1 MIAYQYNYFLLDGR
15 NDNSSESE
23 IGDNP
28 KSDNADLK
36 DSINCKP
43 LLAGCEDNK
52 ALCHHNSGRITSSK
66 SIIPV
71 YNNKLSNGSKSSQQF
86 DVNEESVPLLQ
97 NSIRIEERLQN
108 NDTHQKAPQ
117 CKKSDTMPGFYIDT
131 EGITVSPVDVTNVTV
146 GVDLEGIKSTGYEN
160 LTNSHVLNTK
170 EVQTPPSNCTSNSIN
185 QIKVYQNQ
193 ACQTEGRSK
202 RQVNFERLDIDQ
214 NNARKSSL
222 RSHLKT
228 LTNVITKR
236 GQDRRECENEQPVSH
251 NTSSGTGNG
260 QVHGNHKCS
269 VERKEKKHVSLEAK
283 RERKAAKTLAIVTGA
298 FIACWLPF
306 FILAVLMP
314 IFKDYEF
321 NPHLIAFFLWLGYFN
336 STLNPM
342 IYTVFSPEFRQA
354 FQRILCGKSAAQNH
368 RPRHLQ

>member
-1 MIAYQYNYFLLDGR
+1 MG
-15 NDNSSESE
+15 
-23 IGDNP
+23 
-28 KSDNADLK
+28 
-36 DSINCKP
+36 
-43 LLAGCEDNK
+43 
-52 ALCHHNSGRITSSK
+52 
-66 SIIPV
+66 
-71 YNNKLSNGSKSSQQF
+71 KLSNGSKSSQQF
-86 DVNEESVPLLQ
+86 DANEESVPLLQ

-251 NTSSGTGNG
+251 N
-260 QVHGNHKCS
+260 
-269 VERKEKKHVSLEAK
+269 
-283 RERKAAKTLAIVTGA
+283 
-298 FIACWLPF
+298 
-306 FILAVLMP
+306 
-314 IFKDYEF
+314 
-321 NPHLIAFFLWLGYFN
+321 
-336 STLNPM
+336 
-342 IYTVFSPEFRQA
+342 
-354 FQRILCGKSAAQNH
+354 
-368 RPRHLQ
+368 